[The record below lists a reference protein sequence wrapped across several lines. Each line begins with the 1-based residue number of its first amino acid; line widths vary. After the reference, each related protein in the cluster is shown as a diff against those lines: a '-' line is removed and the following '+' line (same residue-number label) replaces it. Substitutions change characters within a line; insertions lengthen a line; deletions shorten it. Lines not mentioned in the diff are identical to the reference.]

1 MLRNKQIEIS
11 ISPFHLRHER
21 VALFDYTVTTWTTTP
36 TIVFRHPQSDLR
48 NIFLQPLSPWVWHLT
63 LILMFVVSVLITTS
77 MGLQRRKTQ
86 NVSFARA
93 FITTVG
99 ILCQQGF
106 IESMR
111 KNSTRV
117 IFYVTILFSMIIYQ
131 FYSSYIVSSLLTSS
145 PKTISTLR
153 KLIDSK
159 LKVGVEN
166 ITYNID
172 FFQTTNDKV
181 AIELFKKKIEKRENF
196 FTVEK
201 GLRLMQEGGFA
212 FHVDT
217 SYAYQLIKEM
227 LNEDEICELHEMLLF
242 PIRPLFPV
250 VAKDSPFRELFTVAL
265 QKLLE
270 HGIVSYHRRRWSS
283 SKPKCLKSITKIK
296 SVDIG
301 QASTVFILLAIA
313 VLVSFAILI
322 CEIVYFKLRKL
333 LRK

>member
-1 MLRNKQIEIS
+1 MLQNKQIEIAV
-11 ISPFHLRHER
+11 SPFQLRHER
-21 VALFDYTVTTWTTTP
+21 IALFDYTVTTWTTTP

-48 NIFLQPLSPWVWHLT
+48 NIFLQPLSPWVWRLT
-63 LILMFVVSVLITTS
+63 LVLMFIVSVSITTS
-77 MGLQRRKTQ
+77 MGLQKRRTQ
-86 NVSFARA
+86 NVSFVRA
-93 FITTVG
+93 VITTVG

-106 IESMR
+106 IENMQ
-111 KNSTRV
+111 KHSTRA

-145 PKTISTLR
+145 PKTINTLR
-153 KLIDSK
+153 KLIDSH
-159 LKVGVEN
+159 LEVGIEN

-181 AIELFKKKIEKRENF
+181 AIELYKKKIERNGNF
-196 FTVEK
+196 FAVDK
-201 GLRLMQEGGFA
+201 GLRLMQKGRFA

-217 SYAYQLIKEM
+217 SYAYQLIMEM

-250 VAKDSPFRELFTVAL
+250 VAKDSPFRELFAVAL

-270 HGIVSYHRRRWSS
+270 HGIVSYHRRRWSA

-301 QASTVFILLAIA
+301 QTSTVFIFLATA
-313 VLVSFAILI
+313 VLLSFVILI
-322 CEIVYFKLRKL
+322 CEIVYFKSRQLFRK
-333 LRK
+333 